1 MPNKDN
7 EKYNWWNAAHD
18 YGYGW
23 SHGFQSRGIAPSFLG
38 SDSLPQGIADLHWA
52 LHGIQDNMDKLD
64 GKMGTFNDNIA
75 RIANDMKNDVIEYL
89 EDKLI
94 NKDKNAN
101 SPITTD
107 TCYISKVMTTRTRI
121 FSDSFGPETPMP
133 VSGRI
138 RGLTKNYNWIQYTQK
153 NPTCEGEYDKIIDFN
168 FVSDHQ
174 ENDKVDSRHVTKG
187 KIVLDKA
194 GIVKRVFVTQKGANI
209 VLWYIVSQSIPSE
222 IGVGYTGSIKR
233 VEYDKDANLVSDKWL
248 PVNHTPLMLLGAF
261 SGDSNNETE
270 FSQYIS
276 TDYKLYQHIDG
287 VDEEIGHLPTEL
299 IMLIDPLNDVVSD
312 SKQAYI
318 MKYNTEGKLIMPM
331 KAFTLID
338 MFSSGKVIE
347 KFSLID
353 FDNQNKLFTSF
364 VSISPRTETTLSR
377 PFRKENIVTI
387 EGGYHVELY
396 DNNETYPN
404 TPHSHI
410 FLLSSTREIR
420 DLDMMAPS
428 MMNYHSD
435 APSEFSMKRERD
447 YTEFNQITFKSGLN
461 RMFPEIASDFGIP
474 NDIPFTLET
483 DWNDQKERV
492 TIWLPEPFILERY
505 LSDREVNN
513 RLGYTVTHNSDNL
526 IDKAE
531 LNVLAVYKNLDFTML
546 STVSKNYLS
555 RHPRYN
561 QDFTLPMFTR
571 YKVIKPS
578 DNEQSTGITTVTHF
592 DEHVN
597 YDVTFETSSKNLI
610 GNINFNENYTSRHED
625 GLTPVTNSNNISKL
639 VDTSYVKVNRY
650 MHVDKPYDSD
660 KYSFS
665 NLQLSDKVFQ
675 ILYSTK
681 E

>member
-75 RIANDMKNDVIEYL
+75 RIANDMKNDVVEYL

-270 FSQYIS
+270 FLQYIS

-420 DLDMMAPS
+420 DLDIMAPS

-461 RMFPEIASDFGIP
+461 RMFPEIASDFGIT
-474 NDIPFTLET
+474 NDVPFTLET

-505 LSDREVNN
+505 LSDREVNS

-531 LNVLAVYKNLDFTML
+531 LNVLAVYKNLDFTMS

-561 QDFTLPMFTR
+561 PEFILPMFTR

>member
-435 APSEFSMKRERD
+435 SPSEFSMKRERD

-561 QDFTLPMFTR
+561 PEFTLPMFTR

>member
-248 PVNHTPLMLLGAF
+248 PVNHTPLMLLGSF

-461 RMFPEIASDFGIP
+461 RMFPEISSDFGIP

-505 LSDREVNN
+505 LSDREVNS

-531 LNVLAVYKNLDFTML
+531 LNVLAVYKNLDFTMS

-555 RHPRYN
+555 RHTRYN
-561 QDFTLPMFTR
+561 PEFTLPMFTR

-625 GLTPVTNSNNISKL
+625 GLTPVTNSSNISKL
-639 VDTSYVKVNRY
+639 VDTSYIKVKEY
-650 MHVDKPYDSD
+650 THVDKPYDSD

-665 NLQLSDKVFQ
+665 NVQLSDKVFQ
-675 ILYSTK
+675 VLYSTK

>member
-174 ENDKVDSRHVTKG
+174 ENDKVDSRHFTKG

-194 GIVKRVFVTQKGANI
+194 GIVKRVFVTQKGVNI

-461 RMFPEIASDFGIP
+461 RMFPEISSDFGIP

-505 LSDREVNN
+505 LSDREVNS

-531 LNVLAVYKNLDFTML
+531 LNVLAVYNNLDFTMS

-555 RHPRYN
+555 IHPRYN
-561 QDFTLPMFTR
+561 PEFTLPMFTR

-650 MHVDKPYDSD
+650 MHADKPYDSD

>member
-1 MPNKDN
+1 MPNNDN
-7 EKYNWWNAAHD
+7 EKYNWWNATHD
-18 YGYGW
+18 YGHGW

-561 QDFTLPMFTR
+561 PEFTLPMFTR

-650 MHVDKPYDSD
+650 MHADKPYDSD

>member
-561 QDFTLPMFTR
+561 PEFTLPMFTR

>member
-561 QDFTLPMFTR
+561 PEFTLPMFTR

-650 MHVDKPYDSD
+650 MHADKPYDSD

>member
-492 TIWLPEPFILERY
+492 TIWLEEPFIVERDI
-505 LSDREVNN
+505 SRREVNN
-513 RLGYTVTHNSDNL
+513 RLGYTVLHNSDNL
-526 IDKAE
+526 VDKAD
-531 LNVLAVYKNLDFTML
+531 LNVLSVYKNLDFTM
-546 STVSKNYLS
+546 SSAVSKNYLS
-555 RHPRYN
+555 RHARYN
-561 QDFTLPMFTR
+561 PNFVLPAFTR
-571 YKVIKPS
+571 YRVIKPS
-578 DNEQSTGITTVTHF
+578 DDENSMGITTVTHF
-592 DEHVN
+592 DEHVK
-597 YDVTFETSSKNLI
+597 YDITFETSSKNLI
-610 GNINFNENYTSRHED
+610 GNINFNENYTYKHED
-625 GLTPVTNSNNISKL
+625 GLTPVTNSSNISKL
-639 VDTSYVKVNRY
+639 VDTSYIKVKEY
-650 MHVDKPYDSD
+650 THVDKPYDSD

-665 NLQLSDKVFQ
+665 NVQLSDKVFQ
-675 ILYSTK
+675 VLYSTK

>member
-248 PVNHTPLMLLGAF
+248 PVNHTPLMLLGSF

-347 KFSLID
+347 KFSFID

-410 FLLSSTREIR
+410 FLLSSTKEVR
-420 DLDMMAPS
+420 DFDMMAPN

-461 RMFPEIASDFGIP
+461 RMFPEISSDFGIP

-505 LSDREVNN
+505 LSDREVNS

-531 LNVLAVYKNLDFTML
+531 LNVLAVYKNLDFTMS

-561 QDFTLPMFTR
+561 PEFTLPMFTR

-650 MHVDKPYDSD
+650 MHADKPYDSD

>member
-209 VLWYIVSQSIPSE
+209 VLWYIISQSIPSE

-531 LNVLAVYKNLDFTML
+531 LNVLAVYKNLDFTMS

-555 RHPRYN
+555 KHPRYN
-561 QDFTLPMFTR
+561 PEFTLPMFTR